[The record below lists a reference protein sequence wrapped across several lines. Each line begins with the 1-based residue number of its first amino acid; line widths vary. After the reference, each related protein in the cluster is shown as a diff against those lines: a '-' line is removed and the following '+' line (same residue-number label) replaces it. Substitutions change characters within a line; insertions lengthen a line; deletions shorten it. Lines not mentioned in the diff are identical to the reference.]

1 MTGDIFH
8 KLDLAAR
15 HAAPGAVTLI
25 LVLVGVTPT
34 HLPYYSAIAPMLPLA
49 SVYYWGVHRPDLM
62 PMWLIFLV
70 GLLHDV
76 LTDSPIGLH
85 AAILLLCQWVLLRQR
100 RFLAGRPFAM
110 LWFGY
115 VVVVVGVGLLE
126 WIGTGLYD
134 LAVAPARPVL
144 IRAVLTIALFPPLA
158 WLFIQVHRGFLRAG
172 D

>member
-1 MTGDIFH
+1 MTGDLLH

-34 HLPYYSAIAPMLPLA
+34 NLPYYSAIAPMLPLA

-85 AAILLLCQWVLLRQR
+85 AAILLLCQWILLRQR
-100 RFLAGRPFAM
+100 RFLIGQPFAI
-110 LWFGY
+110 LWLGY
-115 VVVVVGVGLLE
+115 AVAVIGVGILE
-126 WIGTGLYD
+126 WIGIILYD
-134 LAVAPARPVL
+134 AALIPIRPLL
-144 IRAVLTIALFPPLA
+144 IRLVLTIAIFPPFA
-158 WLFIQVHRGFLRAG
+158 WLFIQVHRGFLKAG

>member
-1 MTGDIFH
+1 MTGDLLH

-15 HAAPGAVTLI
+15 HAAPGAVTMI

-49 SVYYWGVHRPDLM
+49 SIYYWGVHRPDLM
-62 PMWLIFLV
+62 PMWLIFTI

-100 RFLAGRPFAM
+100 RFLVGRPFVV
-110 LWFGY
+110 LWGGY
-115 VVVVVGVGLLE
+115 AAVAVGVSLVE
-126 WIGTGLYD
+126 WIGTGLCD

-144 IRAVLTIALFPPLA
+144 VRTVLTIALFPPLA

>member
-1 MTGDIFH
+1 MTGDLLH

-34 HLPYYSAIAPMLPLA
+34 QLPYYSSIAPLLPLA

-62 PMWLIFLV
+62 PMWLIFMV
-70 GLLHDV
+70 GLLHDA

-100 RFLAGRPFAM
+100 RFLVGRPFVV
-110 LWFGY
+110 LWGGY
-115 VVVVVGVGLLE
+115 AAVAVGVSLVE

-144 IRAVLTIALFPPLA
+144 VRTVLTIALFPPLA